1 MVIKDQNELR
11 QVQIIDELMEIRKK
25 LNEMHDLYVALVDEM
40 KHLEDL
46 QERERQKRLDKQ

>member
-11 QVQIIDELMEIRKK
+11 QVQIINELMEIRKK